1 MVCLKPR
8 PRLEDEI
15 PFDEDESHE
24 MKWWN
29 QGGASEEDG
38 GGVAI
43 SQVDLREHVDEI
55 WEKIGGRRLERWVAE
70 IREDGYER

>member
-8 PRLEDEI
+8 LRWEDEMPI
-15 PFDEDESHE
+15 DEDESHE

-43 SQVDLREHVDEI
+43 F
-55 WEKIGGRRLERWVAE
+55 RWT
-70 IREDGYER
+70 